1 MTILHSIKNRYD
13 EYMDAEWIPFLRHL
27 TGRDYHYLTRR
38 QHAIHN
44 ICGPKRQVSQ
54 SVSFDPDN
62 IGKASGWQSLRAPRG
77 TALESC
83 SAHSTDRE
91 VRGERDMWQLTGI
104 IRL

>member
-77 TALESC
+77 RPWSRALLTAR
-83 SAHSTDRE
+83 T
-91 VRGERDMWQLTGI
+91 ERSGVNGTCGS
-104 IRL
+104 